1 MGVLEAII
9 LGIIQG
15 LSEFL
20 PISSSGH
27 LEIGAVLLNA
37 HTSESL
43 LFSVLVHAATALST
57 IIVFRKDIGNIF
69 QDLFKF
75 RWNESYDFVS
85 KIVLSMIPIGII
97 GVFFEDQVE
106 SFFTGNLLLVGSMLL
121 VTAVLLAFTETVKSK
136 EGGNVN
142 YWQALVIGIAQSIA
156 ILPGISRSGA
166 TIATALL
173 IGVNKEKAA
182 RFSFLMVLVPILGA
196 SFLKVLDYLEQPAV
210 ESQTSSFA
218 LLLGFLMA
226 FLAGLF
232 ACKAMIKIVKEG
244 KLLYFAIYCAIIGSI
259 AIISQLI

>member
-1 MGVLEAII
+1 MGILEAII

-20 PISSSGH
+20 PVSSSGH

-37 HTSESL
+37 HSSESL

-57 IIVFRKDIGNIF
+57 IIVFRKDIANIF
-69 QDLFKF
+69 KGILTFN
-75 RWNESYDFVS
+75 WNESYDFAA
-85 KIVLSMIPIGII
+85 KIVVSMIPIAII
-97 GVFFEDQVE
+97 GVFFQEQVE
-106 SFFTGNLLLVGSMLL
+106 TFFTGNIILVGSMLL
-121 VTAVLLAFTETVKSK
+121 FTAVLLAFTHIVKNK
-136 EGGNVN
+136 EGGPVK
-142 YWQALVIGIAQSIA
+142 YWQALIIGIAQSIA

-173 IGVNKEKAA
+173 IGVSKDKAA
-182 RFSFLMVLVPILGA
+182 RFSFLMVLIPILGA
-196 SFLKVLDYLEQPAV
+196 SLLKVLDYIEQPV
-210 ESQTSSFA
+210 TNNQTSGFV
-218 LLLGFLMA
+218 LFIGFLMA

-244 KLLYFAIYCAIIGSI
+244 KLLYFAIYCAIVGSI

>member
-1 MGVLEAII
+1 MGLLEAII

-57 IIVFRKDIGNIF
+57 IIVFRKDIANIF
-69 QDLFKF
+69 SDIFKF
-75 RWNESYDFVS
+75 KWNESYDFTV
-85 KIVLSMIPIGII
+85 KIILSMIPIAII
-97 GVFFEDQVE
+97 GVFFEEQVE

-121 VTAVLLAFTETVKSK
+121 ITAILLAFTQTVKNK
-136 EGGNVN
+136 QGGPVK
-142 YWQALVIGIAQSIA
+142 YWQAIVIGIAQSIA

-182 RFSFLMVLVPILGA
+182 RFSFLMVLIPILGA
-196 SFLKVLDYLEQPAV
+196 SLLKVLDYIEAPEVAT
-210 ESQTSSFA
+210 QTSGLVLFM
-218 LLLGFLMA
+218 GFLMA

-244 KLLYFAIYCAIIGSI
+244 KLIYFAIYCAIVGSA
-259 AIISQLI
+259 AIISQLV

>member
-1 MGVLEAII
+1 MGLIEAII

-20 PISSSGH
+20 PVSSSGH

-57 IIVFRKDIGNIF
+57 IIVFRKDIAGVFKGIF
-69 QDLFKF
+69 TFK
-75 RWNESYDFVS
+75 WNESYDFAI
-85 KIVLSMIPIGII
+85 KIFISMIPIGIV
-97 GVFFEDQVE
+97 GVFFETQIE
-106 SFFTGNLLLVGSMLL
+106 NLFTGNLLLVGSMLL
-121 VTAVLLAFTETVKSK
+121 VTAVLLAFTQTVKNK
-136 EGGNVN
+136 QGGPVK
-142 YWQALVIGIAQSIA
+142 YWQAIIIGAAQSIA

-182 RFSFLMVLVPILGA
+182 RFSFLMVLIPILGA
-196 SFLKVLDYLEQPAV
+196 SFLKVLDYMEEPAV
-210 ESQTSSFA
+210 AHQTSGLVLFI
-218 LLLGFLMA
+218 GFLMA

-244 KLLYFAIYCAIIGSI
+244 KLLYFSIYCAIVGTI